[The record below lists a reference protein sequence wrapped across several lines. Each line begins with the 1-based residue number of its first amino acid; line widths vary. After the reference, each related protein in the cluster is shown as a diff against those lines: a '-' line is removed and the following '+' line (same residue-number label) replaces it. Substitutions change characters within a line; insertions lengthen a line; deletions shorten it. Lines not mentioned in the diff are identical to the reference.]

1 MRNLV
6 LAIFFICV
14 TACTPSPDIQ
24 SQSVIVLTSDGNG
37 SGTLVTKSSSKGYT
51 TFVITAAHLFSEPTG
66 ISVGQSKN
74 NLTTIFPAKLVLV
87 LPKEDIAVLVV
98 NNNYFKSFPKFG
110 DTPQVG
116 DEVYHVGS
124 MLGWFGHNSVTR
136 GIVSYINRN
145 DPNET
150 DQVSC
155 PIFSGSSGGGVY
167 NSDKEYVG
175 MITQI
180 AFDHNGQVIAHMGY
194 MIPIRKLRTI
204 LIKHKFGFLVRNE
217 PVPQQLLN

>member
-24 SQSVIVLTSDGNG
+24 SQSVIVLTSDGSG

-74 NLTTIFPAKLVLV
+74 NSTTIFPAKLVLV
-87 LPKEDIAVLVV
+87 LPKEDIAVLVLK
-98 NNNYFKSFPKFG
+98 NSSFKSFPKFG
-110 DTPQVG
+110 ETAKIG

-124 MLGWFGHNSVTR
+124 MLGWFGYNSVTH
-136 GIVSYINRN
+136 GTVSYIDRN
-145 DPNET
+145 GPNGT

-155 PIFSGSSGGGVY
+155 PIFLGSSGGGVY
-167 NSDKEYVG
+167 NSNKESY
-175 MITQI
+175 
-180 AFDHNGQVIAHMGY
+180 
-194 MIPIRKLRTI
+194 
-204 LIKHKFGFLVRNE
+204 
-217 PVPQQLLN
+217 